1 MSAAIYPSV
10 MRGFRAKPVCFRLFT
25 SAIITALSLF
35 AMPAKAGAGSILSM
49 GAPSISD
56 TTQTTDHAP
65 AIDLSSMPDS
75 LKKLILDAL
84 NLIEDLSIK
93 ESEKTEV
100 LTDSSAVSVDT
111 IIKTTFVEDTIFT
124 KEVRSIFSD
133 VIDTSVTA
141 APPALAVTDTIR
153 QEKTVKD
160 SASVLPP
167 IQIPTLKMCPEAQ
180 ALLKKRDGFF
190 MSENRPVNP
199 IFLPIIFDG
208 QRPSERPAI
217 TPKKGER
224 NRYELKRRKS
234 NIERDHEMNA
244 IGAYAQAEFIVNS
257 PDKVHYT
264 PEMLPD
270 AIHMERVKRRKEFLE
285 MNIYETPR
293 LRELHGHQVKLKH
306 WISELNSALQ
316 ISQIYISENWYQGGS
331 SNINLISTQHYA
343 LDYKD
348 YENDKILFENDIDW
362 KLNISSAPDDTLR
375 SYAISEDL
383 FRIDSKFGYK
393 AFLNFYYS
401 VSLSF
406 KTQFF
411 NLYKKN
417 TETRTASFL
426 SPGEMN
432 LNLGMTYNYTSK
444 DKSLKTSASLSPLA
458 YNLKTCIDK
467 KIDPTKFGL
476 EEGQTVMNKI
486 GSSIEATIKWEFMRH
501 MYLNSRFYYFTT
513 YERVQIDFE
522 NTLNFVLNRYFSTRI
537 EFKMRYDDSVEPNAK
552 GSFLQFKELLSFGLY
567 FRI

>member
-1 MSAAIYPSV
+1 MSAAIYLSA
-10 MRGFRAKPVCFRLFT
+10 MRGFRAKPVRFRLFT
-25 SAIITALSLF
+25 GAIIAVLSFFAL
-35 AMPAKAGAGSILSM
+35 PAKAGGSIFFSGALST
-49 GAPSISD
+49 AD
-56 TTQTTDHAP
+56 TTQTTDNAP

-75 LKKLILDAL
+75 LKSLILDAL
-84 NLIEDLSIK
+84 NLIDDLSIK
-93 ESEKTEV
+93 ENEKTEV
-100 LTDSSAVSVDT
+100 RADSNAVTVDT
-111 IIKTTFVEDTIFT
+111 VIKTTFVKDTIFT
-124 KEVRSIFSD
+124 NEVRSIFSN
-133 VIDTSVTA
+133 VIDTSVTPAPVVLA
-141 APPALAVTDTIR
+141 AAADTTR
-153 QEKTVKD
+153 AEKD

-167 IQIPTLKMCPEAQ
+167 IEIPKIEMCPEAQ
-180 ALLKKRDGFF
+180 ALLKKRNDILT
-190 MSENRPVNP
+190 SENRPVNP
-199 IFLPIIFDG
+199 IFLPIVFDG

-217 TPKKGER
+217 TSKKETR
-224 NRYELKRRKS
+224 SRYELNRRKS
-234 NIERDHEMNA
+234 DMERDREMKA
-244 IGAYAQAEFIVNS
+244 IGEYAQAEFIVNS

-285 MNIYETPR
+285 VKGYEMPR
-293 LRELHGHQVKLKH
+293 LRELKSGPIKLKH

-316 ISQIYISENWYQGGS
+316 ISQVYISENWYQGGA
-331 SNINLISTQHYA
+331 SNINLISTQHYS

-348 YENDKILFENDIDW
+348 YENEKILFENDIDW
-362 KLNISSAPDDTLR
+362 KLNICSTPDDSLR

-393 AFLNFYYS
+393 AFWNFYYS

-417 TETRTASFL
+417 TQTRTASFL
-426 SPGEMN
+426 SPGELN
-432 LNLGMTYNYTSK
+432 LNLGITHNYKSK
-444 DKSLKTSASLSPLA
+444 DNSLETSVSLSPVA

-476 EEGQTVMNKI
+476 DEGKTVLNKI
-486 GSSIEATIKWEFMRH
+486 GSSAEASIKWEFMRH
-501 MYLNSRFYYFTT
+501 MYLNSRFYYFTS

-537 EFKMRYDDSVEPNAK
+537 EFKMRYDDSVAPNAK
-552 GSFLQFKELLSFGLY
+552 GSYLQFKELLSFGLY

>member
-1 MSAAIYPSV
+1 
-10 MRGFRAKPVCFRLFT
+10 MRGFRVKPFCFRLFT
-25 SAIITALSLF
+25 GAIIAVLSFFAL
-35 AMPAKAGAGSILSM
+35 PAKASGSIFFS
-49 GAPSISD
+49 GAPSTAD
-56 TTQTTDHAP
+56 TTQTTGNATT
-65 AIDLSSMPDS
+65 IDLSAMPDS
-75 LKKLILDAL
+75 LKRLILDAL
-84 NLIEDLSIK
+84 NIIEDLSIK
-93 ESEKTEV
+93 ENEKTEV
-100 LTDSSAVSVDT
+100 RADSNAVTVDT
-111 IIKTTFVEDTIFT
+111 VIKTTFVEDTIFT
-124 KEVRSIFSD
+124 KEVRSILSD

-141 APPALAVTDTIR
+141 VPPALAAADTAR
-153 QEKTVKD
+153 EKKVEKD
-160 SASVLPP
+160 TAAVLPP
-167 IQIPTLKMCPEAQ
+167 IRIPKVTMCPEAQ
-180 ALLKKRDGFF
+180 ALLKKRNNAL
-190 MSENRPVNP
+190 MTENRPVNP

-208 QRPSERPAI
+208 QRPTERPSI
-217 TPKKGER
+217 SVKKEER
-224 NRYELKRRKS
+224 NRYELKRQKS
-234 NIERDHEMNA
+234 NMERDREMSA
-244 IGAYAQAEFIVNS
+244 IGEYAQAEFIVNS

-285 MNIYETPR
+285 VKGYEMPR
-293 LRELHGHQVKLKH
+293 LRELNGGPVKLKH

-316 ISQIYISENWYQGGS
+316 ISQIYISENWYQGGA
-331 SNINLISTQHYA
+331 SNINLISTQHYS

-362 KLNISSAPDDTLR
+362 KLNISSAPDDSLR

-426 SPGEMN
+426 SPGELS
-432 LNLGMTYNYTSK
+432 LNLGMTHNYKNKEESLETSV
-444 DKSLKTSASLSPLA
+444 SLSPLA

-467 KIDPTKFGL
+467 EIDPTKFGL
-476 EEGQTVMNKI
+476 EEGQKVMNKF
-486 GSSIEATIKWEFMRH
+486 GSSIEASIKWEFMRH
-501 MYLNSRFYYFTT
+501 MYLNSRFYYFTS

-537 EFKMRYDDSVEPNAK
+537 ELKMRYDDSVAPNAK